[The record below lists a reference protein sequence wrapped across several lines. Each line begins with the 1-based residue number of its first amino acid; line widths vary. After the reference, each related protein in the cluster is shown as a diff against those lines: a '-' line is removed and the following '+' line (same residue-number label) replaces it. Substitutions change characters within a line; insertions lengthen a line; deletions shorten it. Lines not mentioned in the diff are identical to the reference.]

1 MMVAAA
7 SEVPDT
13 PSHNGHDEEEFGAQ
27 LSAMVPK
34 LRAFAISL
42 CRNRT
47 LADDLV
53 QETIIKAWT
62 ARDRFEPGTNLS
74 AWLHTILRNHF
85 YTLTRNNRRSVEDPD
100 GKMASTLASKP
111 DQDGKLEYRDLARA
125 LEKLP
130 DEQREALILTG
141 AGGFSYEEV
150 AEITGCAVGTVK
162 SRIHRARTML
172 AELIDRNISVSDAA
186 IGVATTET
194 SISNLK

>member
-1 MMVAAA
+1 MTVNSA
-7 SEVPDT
+7 SVPAGEGSRD
-13 PSHNGHDEEEFGAQ
+13 GEDFGTD
-27 LSAMVPK
+27 LSDMVPK

-100 GKMASTLASKP
+100 GKMAATLATKP
-111 DQDGKLEYRDLARA
+111 AQDGKLEYRDLARA
-125 LEKLP
+125 LEQLP

-162 SRIHRARTML
+162 SRIHRARTSL
-172 AELIDRNISVSDAA
+172 ALLIDRNISLTDASN
-186 IGVATTET
+186 GVPTTET
-194 SISNLK
+194 SLSNIK